1 MVETQNFASLQ
12 QSTIKQ
18 STIKH
23 ISMDIFERISKDSG
37 GPIGQYRER
46 ADGYFAFPRLEGELG
61 PRMIFDGREV
71 LCWSLNNYLGLANHP
86 EIRRVDAEAAA
97 KYGFAAPM
105 GARMMT
111 GHTRMHEHFEHE
123 LADFEKKEAAY
134 LFNFGYQGIVST
146 IDTLTNPHDV
156 IVYDN
161 EAHACLLDGIRLHI
175 GNKYKYR
182 HNNMEDLEKKLKVA
196 TEVVA
201 KTGGGILVI
210 TEGVYG
216 MTGALGNLA
225 GIVALKK
232 KYNFRILIDDAH
244 GFGVMGPTGRGTS
257 EHFGVMD
264 DIDIYI
270 GAYAKAMAIIGGFVA
285 GPKYVI
291 DYLRY
296 NMRSQMYAKSLPL
309 AIVEG
314 CEKRLEIIRSAEG
327 DALRAQ
333 LWMVTRSLQK
343 GFRDLG
349 FDIGP
354 AEACVTPVHVQGDIV
369 QATNIAMDLRENYR
383 IFCSIITYPVIP
395 KGMIIFRIIPTAAHT
410 MDDVNYTLN
419 AFAEVRQKLD
429 KGYYDGTEMA
439 NVRIK

>member
-1 MVETQNFASLQ
+1 M
-12 QSTIKQ
+12 
-18 STIKH
+18 
-23 ISMDIFERISKDSG
+23 
-37 GPIGQYRER
+37 
-46 ADGYFAFPRLEGELG
+46 
-61 PRMIFDGREV
+61 
-71 LCWSLNNYLGLANHP
+71 
-86 EIRRVDAEAAA
+86 
-97 KYGFAAPM
+97 
-105 GARMMT
+105 
-111 GHTRMHEHFEHE
+111 
-123 LADFEKKEAAY
+123 
-134 LFNFGYQGIVST
+134 ST
-146 IDTLTNPHDV
+146 IDTLTSPHDV

-182 HNNMEDLEKKLKVA
+182 HNDMADLEKKLKVA

-201 KTGGGILVI
+201 KTNGGILVI

-216 MTGALGNLA
+216 MTGALGDLA

-232 KYNFRILIDDAH
+232 KYSFRILIDDAH
-244 GFGVMGPTGRGTS
+244 GFGVMGPNGRGTS

-291 DYLRY
+291 EYLRY

-333 LWMVTRSLQK
+333 LWKVTRALQK

-354 AEACVTPVHVQGDIV
+354 AEACVTPVHVQGDLV

-383 IFCSIITYPVIP
+383 IFCSVITYPVIP

-429 KGYYDGTEMA
+429 KGYYDGTEVPNM
-439 NVRIK
+439 RIE

>member
-1 MVETQNFASLQ
+1 
-12 QSTIKQ
+12 
-18 STIKH
+18 
-23 ISMDIFERISKDSG
+23 
-37 GPIGQYRER
+37 
-46 ADGYFAFPRLEGELG
+46 
-61 PRMIFDGREV
+61 
-71 LCWSLNNYLGLANHP
+71 
-86 EIRRVDAEAAA
+86 
-97 KYGFAAPM
+97 
-105 GARMMT
+105 
-111 GHTRMHEHFEHE
+111 
-123 LADFEKKEAAY
+123 
-134 LFNFGYQGIVST
+134 
-146 IDTLTNPHDV
+146 
-156 IVYDN
+156 
-161 EAHACLLDGIRLHI
+161 
-175 GNKYKYR
+175 
-182 HNNMEDLEKKLKVA
+182 MEDREKKLKVA

-216 MTGALGNLA
+216 MTGALGDLA

-232 KYNFRILIDDAH
+232 KYSFRILIDDAH
-244 GFGVMGPTGRGTS
+244 GFGVMGPNGRGTS
-257 EHFGVMD
+257 EHFDVMD

-291 DYLRY
+291 EYLRY

-333 LWMVTRSLQK
+333 LWKVTRALQQ

-354 AEACVTPVHVQGDIV
+354 AEACVTPVHVQGDVV

-383 IFCSIITYPVIP
+383 IFCSVITYPVIP

-419 AFAEVRQKLD
+419 AFTEVKEKLA
-429 KGYYDGTEMA
+429 KGYYDGTEVPNM
-439 NVRIK
+439 RIL

>member
-1 MVETQNFASLQ
+1 
-12 QSTIKQ
+12 
-18 STIKH
+18 
-23 ISMDIFERISKDSG
+23 MDIFERISKDSG

-61 PRMIFDGREV
+61 PRMVFNGREV

-97 KYGFAAPM
+97 KYGLAAPM

-182 HNNMEDLEKKLKVA
+182 HNDMADLEKKLKVA

-216 MTGALGNLA
+216 MTGALGDLA

-232 KYNFRILIDDAH
+232 KYSFRILIDDAH
-244 GFGVMGPTGRGTS
+244 GFGVMGPNGRGTS

-291 DYLRY
+291 EYLRY

-333 LWMVTRSLQK
+333 LWKVTRALQK

-354 AEACVTPVHVQGDIV
+354 AEACVTPVHVFGDVV

-383 IFCSIITYPVIP
+383 IFCSVITYPVIP
-395 KGMIIFRIIPTAAHT
+395 KGMIIFRIIPTAAHS

-419 AFAEVRQKLD
+419 AFKEVKEKLD
-429 KGYYDGTEMA
+429 KGYYDGTEVPNM
-439 NVRIK
+439 RIE

>member
-1 MVETQNFASLQ
+1 
-12 QSTIKQ
+12 
-18 STIKH
+18 
-23 ISMDIFERISKDSG
+23 MDIFERISKDSG

-61 PRMIFDGREV
+61 PRMTFNGREV

-97 KYGFAAPM
+97 KYGLAAPM

-146 IDTLTNPHDV
+146 IDTLTSPHDV

-182 HNNMEDLEKKLKVA
+182 HNDMTDLEKKLKVA

-216 MTGALGNLA
+216 MTGALGDLA

-232 KYNFRILIDDAH
+232 KYSFRILIDDAH
-244 GFGVMGPTGRGTS
+244 GFGAMGPHGRGTS

-264 DIDIYI
+264 DIDVYI
-270 GAYAKAMAIIGGFVA
+270 GAYAKSMATIGGFVA
-285 GPKYVI
+285 TEKSIINV
-291 DYLRY
+291 LRY
-296 NMRSQMYAKSLPL
+296 NMRSQMYAKSLPMP
-309 AIVEG
+309 IVVG
-314 CEKRLEIIRSAEG
+314 CLKRLEIIRSEEG
-327 DALRAQ
+327 DRLRAQ
-333 LWMVTRSLQK
+333 LWKITRALQK

-349 FDIGP
+349 YEIGP
-354 AEACVTPVHVQGDIV
+354 AEACVTPVHLYCGVD
-369 QATNIAMDLRENYR
+369 QAANIAVDLRENYN
-383 IFCSIITYPVIP
+383 IFCSIVTYPVIP
-395 KGMIIFRIIPTAAHT
+395 PGMLIFRIIPTAAHS
-410 MDDVNYTLN
+410 MEDVERTLA
-419 AFAEVRQKLD
+419 AFRDIKERLARGEYD
-429 KGYYDGTEMA
+429 KPMPDMA
-439 NVRIK
+439 LIK

>member
-1 MVETQNFASLQ
+1 
-12 QSTIKQ
+12 
-18 STIKH
+18 
-23 ISMDIFERISKDSG
+23 MDIFERISKDSG

-97 KYGFAAPM
+97 KYGLAAPM

-146 IDTLTNPHDV
+146 IDTLVNPHDV

-201 KTGGGILVI
+201 KTGGGILLI

-216 MTGALGNLA
+216 MTGALGDLA

-232 KYNFRILIDDAH
+232 KYSFRILIDDAH

-291 DYLRY
+291 EYLRY

-327 DALRAQ
+327 DALRKQ
-333 LWMVTRSLQK
+333 LWTVTRALQK

-354 AEACVTPVHVQGDIV
+354 AEACVTPVHVFGDVV

-383 IFCSIITYPVIP
+383 IFCSVITYPVIP

-429 KGYYDGTEMA
+429 KGFYDGTEVPNM
-439 NVRIK
+439 RIE

>member
-1 MVETQNFASLQ
+1 
-12 QSTIKQ
+12 
-18 STIKH
+18 
-23 ISMDIFERISKDSG
+23 MDIFERISKDSG

-46 ADGYFAFPRLEGELG
+46 ADGYFAFPRLEGEMG
-61 PRMIFDGREV
+61 PRMTFNGREV

-97 KYGFAAPM
+97 KYGLAAPM

-111 GHTRMHEHFEHE
+111 GHTRMHEHFEKE

-146 IDTLTNPHDV
+146 IDTLVNPHDV

-175 GNKYKYR
+175 GNKYKYH

-216 MTGALGNLA
+216 MTGALGDLA

-232 KYNFRILIDDAH
+232 KYSFRILIDDAH
-244 GFGVMGPTGRGTS
+244 GFGVMGPNGRGTS

-291 DYLRY
+291 EFLRY

-333 LWMVTRSLQK
+333 LWKVTRALQQ

-354 AEACVTPVHVQGDIV
+354 AEACVTPVHVQGDVV

-383 IFCSIITYPVIP
+383 IFCSVITYPVIP

-419 AFAEVRQKLD
+419 AFKEVKEKLD
-429 KGYYDGTEMA
+429 KGFYDGTEVPNM
-439 NVRIK
+439 RIE

>member
-1 MVETQNFASLQ
+1 
-12 QSTIKQ
+12 
-18 STIKH
+18 
-23 ISMDIFERISKDSG
+23 MDIFERISKDSG

-61 PRMIFDGREV
+61 PRMVFNGREV

-97 KYGFAAPM
+97 KYGLAAPM

-123 LADFEKKEAAY
+123 LANFEKKEAAY

-182 HNNMEDLEKKLKVA
+182 HNDMTDLEKKLKVA
-196 TEVVA
+196 TEVVE

-216 MTGALGNLA
+216 MTGALGDLA

-232 KYNFRILIDDAH
+232 KYSFRILIDDAH

-291 DYLRY
+291 EYLRY

-333 LWMVTRSLQK
+333 LWTVTRALQK

-354 AEACVTPVHVQGDIV
+354 AEACVTPVHVQGDVV

-383 IFCSIITYPVIP
+383 IFCSVITYPVIP

-429 KGYYDGTEMA
+429 KGYYDGAEVPNM
-439 NVRIK
+439 RID

>member
-1 MVETQNFASLQ
+1 
-12 QSTIKQ
+12 
-18 STIKH
+18 
-23 ISMDIFERISKDSG
+23 MDIFERISKDSG

-97 KYGFAAPM
+97 KYGLAAPM

-182 HNNMEDLEKKLKVA
+182 HNDMADLEKKLKVA

-216 MTGALGNLA
+216 MTGALGDLA

-232 KYNFRILIDDAH
+232 KYSFRILIDDAH

-291 DYLRY
+291 EYLRY

-333 LWMVTRSLQK
+333 LWKVTRALQK

-354 AEACVTPVHVQGDIV
+354 AEACVTPVHVQGDVV
-369 QATNIAMDLRENYR
+369 QATNIAMDLRENYK
-383 IFCSIITYPVIP
+383 IFCSVITYPVIP

-429 KGYYDGTEMA
+429 KGYYDGTEVPNM
-439 NVRIK
+439 RIE

>member
-1 MVETQNFASLQ
+1 MVFN
-12 QSTIKQ
+12 
-18 STIKH
+18 
-23 ISMDIFERISKDSG
+23 
-37 GPIGQYRER
+37 
-46 ADGYFAFPRLEGELG
+46 
-61 PRMIFDGREV
+61 GREV

-97 KYGFAAPM
+97 KYGLAAPM

-123 LADFEKKEAAY
+123 LANFEKKEAAY

-182 HNNMEDLEKKLKVA
+182 HNDMTDLEKKLKVA
-196 TEVVA
+196 TEVVE

-216 MTGALGNLA
+216 MTGALGDLA

-232 KYNFRILIDDAH
+232 KYSFRILIDDAH

-291 DYLRY
+291 EYLRY

-333 LWMVTRSLQK
+333 LWTVTRALQK

-354 AEACVTPVHVQGDIV
+354 AEACVTPVHVQGDVV

-383 IFCSIITYPVIP
+383 IFCSVITYPVIP

-429 KGYYDGTEMA
+429 KGYYDGAEVPNM
-439 NVRIK
+439 RID

>member
-1 MVETQNFASLQ
+1 
-12 QSTIKQ
+12 
-18 STIKH
+18 
-23 ISMDIFERISKDSG
+23 MDIFERISKDSG

-61 PRMIFDGREV
+61 PRMVFNGREV

-97 KYGFAAPM
+97 KYGLAAPM

-111 GHTRMHEHFEHE
+111 GHTRMHEHFEKE

-146 IDTLTNPHDV
+146 IDTLVNPHDV

-182 HNNMEDLEKKLKVA
+182 HNDMADLEKKLKVA

-216 MTGALGNLA
+216 MTGALGDLA

-232 KYNFRILIDDAH
+232 KYSFRILIDDAH
-244 GFGVMGPTGRGTS
+244 GFGVMGPNGRGTS

-291 DYLRY
+291 EYLRY

-333 LWMVTRSLQK
+333 LWKVTRALQQ

-354 AEACVTPVHVQGDIV
+354 AEACVTPVHVQGDVV

-383 IFCSIITYPVIP
+383 IFCSVITYPVIP

-429 KGYYDGTEMA
+429 KGYYDGTEVPNM
-439 NVRIK
+439 RIE